1 MSAQHGTSCGR
12 RIAIQ
17 LHSRGASTQE
27 IVSAISKHCAVSP
40 LRAYRI
46 AHGYTLVEAVGL
58 LKEILRDSE
67 TPGEGLAHQTVS
79 RWENGLDKPI
89 GRYLDALCQLYRSR
103 PDLLG
108 FGRDYSLGAGRGTAA
123 GTPGNL
129 LTASSAVDGQSFSV
143 SRQAE
148 LDLPQVLNHTSS
160 GLEAIEILEQRAEES
175 GYKLYSGRPADFV
188 PARMIDLA
196 SIQGLLLQGQS
207 LNLQRR
213 LHRAAARN
221 AGFIGIRLTDVA
233 SADETFNWFGIA
245 RRAARQAQ
253 DSEIEA
259 WIAGHASDG
268 YSCYG
273 VSLAQ
278 GVNAAKAAQAINGSR
293 PNHAALFGYLAEAGN
308 QARLGRLAGDT
319 RGRPARPAYLRR
331 TAAGP
336 VRSRRRADT
345 RVFPALASV
354 QCPQHD
360 R

>member
-1 MSAQHGTSCGR
+1 MSTQHGASCGR

-17 LHSRGASTQE
+17 LQSRGATTQE
-27 IVSAISKHCAVSP
+27 IVSGISKHCAVSP

-46 AHGYTLVEAVGL
+46 AHGYTLVEVVDL
-58 LKEILRDSE
+58 LKEILRDSG

-79 RWENGLDKPI
+79 RWENGLDNPT

-108 FGRDYSLGAGRGTAA
+108 FGRDYSLDAGQSSPARP
-123 GTPGNL
+123 PGKL
-129 LTASSAVDGQSFSV
+129 LTASGAVAGNSSSV
-143 SRQAE
+143 SRQGD
-148 LDLPQVLNHTSS
+148 LSLPQVFYGTSI
-160 GLEAIEILEQRAEES
+160 LDAIEILEQRAEES
-175 GYKLYSGRPADFV
+175 GYKVYSGRPADFV

-196 SIQGLLLQGQS
+196 TIQGLLLQGQS

-233 SADETFNWFGIA
+233 SADETFNWFAIA

-278 GVNAAKAAQAINGSR
+278 GLNAAKAAQAISGSR
-293 PNHAALFGYLAEAGN
+293 PNHAALFGYLAKAGN
-308 QARLGRLAGDT
+308 QARLGAGQ
-319 RGRPARPAYLRR
+319 R
-331 TAAGP
+331 
-336 VRSRRRADT
+336 RSRRSGAPSISSTHCRRTRASPT
-345 RVFPALASV
+345 ASGYPSTS
-354 QCPQHD
+354 CAGISRMPSA
-360 R
+360 